1 VKGMTGGDRITARY
15 MRQDYFT
22 YTPQSK
28 LVCTGNHKPEI
39 GNIDDAMKRRIH
51 REPFVV
57 KPATVG
63 PSRALP
69 PARR

>member
-1 VKGMTGGDRITARY
+1 
-15 MRQDYFT
+15 
-22 YTPQSK
+22 

-51 REPFVV
+51 HEPFVV